1 MRSFLEL
8 AYNMLEQQPSC
19 NNYYYSGVPVMRPLW
34 YEFPN
39 DEGSF
44 GREGIHMIGDALLV
58 APILKKSATEC
69 KFYRF

>member
-1 MRSFLEL
+1 
-8 AYNMLEQQPSC
+8 
-19 NNYYYSGVPVMRPLW
+19 MRPLW

-69 KFYRF
+69 KFYRFLKKRLTTLN

>member
-1 MRSFLEL
+1 
-8 AYNMLEQQPSC
+8 
-19 NNYYYSGVPVMRPLW
+19 MRPLW
-34 YEFPN
+34 YEFPG

-69 KFYRF
+69 KFCNLGFLENW

>member
-1 MRSFLEL
+1 
-8 AYNMLEQQPSC
+8 
-19 NNYYYSGVPVMRPLW
+19 MRPLW
-34 YEFPN
+34 YEFPE

-69 KFYRF
+69 KFRGFLESQLLLNSHMSAVHV

>member
-1 MRSFLEL
+1 
-8 AYNMLEQQPSC
+8 
-19 NNYYYSGVPVMRPLW
+19 MRPLW
-34 YEFPN
+34 YEFPG

-69 KFYRF
+69 KFRDFGVF